1 MKSLNAQ
8 SFRSRSFII
17 HLFEPSSFSRQKV
30 KVRNFEANF
39 CNLRDFK
46 EKKTHSVCV
55 PIIL

>member
-46 EKKTHSVCV
+46 EKKNTVFV
-55 PIIL
+55 FQ